1 VKHQMAKK
9 MVFFSVIGTM
19 VAMAFMVSTIIYP
32 HPLLLVL
39 AMSIGQGI
47 AIFSLVLYLLG
58 VALDLQSSGGSYIS
72 YEEPLAVEE
81 PPATEAPTTPEATP
95 PEEGTRPPMA

>member
-9 MVFFSVIGTM
+9 MVLFSVFGTM
-19 VAMAFMVSTIIYP
+19 VAMGFMASSILFP

-47 AIFSLVLYLLG
+47 AIFSLALYLLA
-58 VALDLQSSGGSYIS
+58 VALDLQSSGGAYIPTDES
-72 YEEPLAVEE
+72 APPEPSPE
-81 PPATEAPTTPEATP
+81 PPAAPTA
-95 PEEGTRPPMA
+95 

>member
-1 VKHQMAKK
+1 MKHQMAKK

-19 VAMAFMVSTIIYP
+19 VAMGFMATSILFP

-47 AIFSLVLYLLG
+47 AIFALALFLLA
-58 VALDLQSSGGSYIS
+58 VVLDLQSSGGSYIPQD
-72 YEEPLAVEE
+72 EPVPEAGPGPEA
-81 PPATEAPTTPEATP
+81 PPAP
-95 PEEGTRPPMA
+95 